1 MTEKQ
6 QAVKDT
12 IDFFY
17 KLKGLTVDDVKAQ
30 AGVSDES
37 IEKFL
42 VEYSYDVDTGDVEK
56 ICNVLCGNIALFF
69 WVVEGFEGATEH
81 ERERI
86 FELTDYPHEKILKEL
101 GTVMRIDLLKKR
113 DPEKF
118 EALCKENGIK

>member
-81 ERERI
+81 EREQI
-86 FELTDYPHEKILKEL
+86 FELTDYPHEKIIKEL
-101 GTVMRIDLLKKR
+101 GIVMRIDLLKKC

-118 EALCKENGIK
+118 EELCKEHGIK